1 MFCGKCGTE
10 NTEGAGFC
18 KSCGAKLVG
27 TTATVAGLT
36 RRDPIMVLVL
46 SVITFGIYGI
56 YWMVKTSWEL
66 NEAGADIPT
75 AWLII
80 IPIISIWWLWKVS
93 EGVELVTQKEM
104 TAVMAF
110 ILLYLLGMIGGAI
123 VQNTL
128 NNYAE

>member
-1 MFCGKCGTE
+1 MFCKKCGAE

-18 KSCGAKLVG
+18 KGCGAKLGG

-46 SVITFGIYGI
+46 SVVTFGIYGI

-80 IPIISIWWLWKVS
+80 VPIISIWWMWKVS